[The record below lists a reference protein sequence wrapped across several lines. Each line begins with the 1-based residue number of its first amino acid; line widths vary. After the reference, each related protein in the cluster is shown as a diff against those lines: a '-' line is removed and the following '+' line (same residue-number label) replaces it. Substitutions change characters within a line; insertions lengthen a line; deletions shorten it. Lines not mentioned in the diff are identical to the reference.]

1 MFHNFPNR
9 VVPKSEPG
17 QYTITQHLSYPEKTS
32 IKDGIAEEFKTVSYA
47 SIDDAIS
54 RIKSHGSKALMCK
67 TDIDSAFRL
76 IPMNP
81 EEYPLLGIK
90 FNHRFYYDMCLPM
103 GCSSSCH
110 IFERFSTALE
120 WIAVYKFAIQSKI
133 HYLDHFL
140 IVGPS
145 NSNQCQT
152 DLDNFLSMCGH
163 IGQRKLYSLQQLLIS
178 LALN

>member
-32 IKDGIAEEFKTVSYA
+32 INDGIAEEFKTVSYA

-90 FNHRFYYDMCLPM
+90 FNHRFYYDMCVSQWDVQVLAIYLRDSVQRWNGLLFTSLP
-103 GCSSSCH
+103 
-110 IFERFSTALE
+110 FS
-120 WIAVYKFAIQSKI
+120 VKFII
-133 HYLDHFL
+133 
-140 IVGPS
+140 
-145 NSNQCQT
+145 
-152 DLDNFLSMCGH
+152 
-163 IGQRKLYSLQQLLIS
+163 
-178 LALN
+178 